1 MLFQGVFSFF
11 NAVCELYVNPLIIK
25 RMYRFRKDGIS
36 VIAVV
41 DRRRMNNNG
50 LYPVKIEVVY
60 RRIQKYFLTGQDV
73 SLQEFRPLRYLQ
85 QKGSLRLLPLPQR
98 PFLPY
103 GSEEAEIRN
112 QPMQGG

>member
-1 MLFQGVFSFF
+1 MITKSTTP
-11 NAVCELYVNPLIIK
+11 NDSHTYLYIRRHGHKGIKKGSGAETVPLPLYSIDLSEII
-25 RMYRFRKDGIS
+25 R
-36 VIAVV
+36 
-41 DRRRMNNNG
+41 
-50 LYPVKIEVVY
+50 
-60 RRIQKYFLTGQDV
+60 
-73 SLQEFRPLRYLQ
+73 LQEFRPLRYLQ